1 MSFRV
6 PDAFGSVRRLPDGS
20 YAVDDDRVL
29 SGASLGNAGAWVV
42 CKSTGA
48 IQKIFSLAIG
58 RDVFWSTV
66 VTYGSPRHRVLV
78 GLEPSAFAVQDH
90 LAEEGGHIKLV
101 PLHTGVF
108 EFYPWCQ
115 VHRTELPTGIQVTE
129 TTFVPRTG
137 YEDPAVAYISVELRN
152 PTSSPEEL
160 IVIAYSKLRGTTPP
174 DMTAR
179 YDPKIGG
186 LVAHNASNPEWVRI
200 FGCTVPPHGYQTAHH
215 PDAAYDPANIRH
227 LTCTTEATGEIL
239 GALSARLVLAPDEAK
254 AFAFVLVFSEK
265 GEAAARDIYRDA
277 IDVPAALERTRR
289 FFSTK
294 LDRSRVLTPEQT
306 INDGALWAKANMLRV
321 IAKYPQGY
329 AFTND
334 PGNSSAVVGRDLAW
348 FCIGCDYLDSD
359 VSKEMLL
366 RFARTQYPDG
376 MLPEYY
382 NAVTGTTEDYG
393 HNINDDTPLFVL
405 ACASHYA
412 ITADDD
418 FLDRIWPYLTKA
430 CDYILAQRDERGL
443 VVCRASGENAYGI
456 CGWRNIIPHYSM
468 NGAVT
473 EINAECF
480 GALAYVGVIART
492 RAERLPAHRIE
503 FEKQAQRYADGARAL
518 KDAINTHLL
527 NPNNGMYVLNIGLDG
542 DVHGDV
548 TGDEVFPVLFEVAPA
563 PVAYRIV
570 RRLNDPDFQTEAGLR
585 TVSRLSPDYTPYRDV
600 GLIGGVW
607 PGLSFWYARA
617 AAKIYPDAMARN
629 LKQSY
634 AQYLRDPKMYN
645 TVPGQFS
652 EWFDGESLVN
662 RGMRLSPWEPPR
674 YLWAAITGACGLV
687 VGEARKVYRVDPLMP
702 SGWTWLGVRSLRLGG
717 RDISYFVVRSRGKFL
732 YFTTGP
738 IEADGSIETYAEDV
752 SDRVNRYESD
762 VEVVALGRGHEV
774 LLCIGSVSAA
784 AHTFPV
790 SLRDLLDSDRRY
802 GVHLFDPA
810 LGAWVESEGASGRL
824 LCDIAV
830 RVDAQSYILVRF
842 DGSESASGKETRV

>member
-1 MSFRV
+1 MSFRAPEV
-6 PDAFGSVRRLPDGS
+6 FGSVRRQPDAS

-29 SGASLGNAGAWVV
+29 SGASLGNGGAWIV
-42 CKSTGA
+42 CKATGA
-48 IQKIFSLAIG
+48 IQKMFSLAIG

-66 VTYGSPRHRVLV
+66 VTYSSPRHRVLV
-78 GLEPSAFAVQDH
+78 GLEPAAFAAENH
-90 LAEEGGHIKLV
+90 LANAGGHIKLV

-108 EFYPWCQ
+108 AFYPWCQ
-115 VHRTELPTGIQVTE
+115 VHRTELPTGVQIME

-137 YEDPAVAYISVELRN
+137 YEDPAVAYIMLELRN
-152 PTSSPEEL
+152 PTQDAEEL
-160 IVIAYSKLRGTTPP
+160 AIIAYSKLRGTTPA
-174 DMTAR
+174 DVAAR
-179 YDPKIGG
+179 FDPGLSA
-186 LVAHNASNPEWVRI
+186 LVARNASQPDWVRV
-200 FGCTVPPHGYQTAHH
+200 FGCTLAPDGYQTMHH
-215 PDAAYDPANIRH
+215 PDAAYDPVNNPDLARN
-227 LTCTTEATGEIL
+227 TDATGDIL
-239 GALSARLVLAPDEAK
+239 GALSTRVTLAPGEARSFSYVLA
-254 AFAFVLVFSEK
+254 FSER
-265 GEAAARDIYRDA
+265 GEAAARDIYRGA
-277 IDVPAALERTRR
+277 VDVPAAFERTRR
-289 FFSTK
+289 FFSDM
-294 LDRSRVLTPEQT
+294 LNRSRVLTPEQA

-359 VSKEMLL
+359 ASKEILL
-366 RFARTQYPDG
+366 RFARTQQADG

-418 FLDRIWPYLTKA
+418 FLDRIWPCLTKA

-443 VVCRASGENAYGI
+443 VVCKAAGEEVFGI
-456 CGWRNIIPHYSM
+456 CGWRNIIPHYTM

-473 EINAECF
+473 EVNAECY
-480 GALAYVGVIART
+480 GALAYVGRLARV
-492 RAERLPAHRIE
+492 RAQRLPAHRVE
-503 FEKQAQRYADGARAL
+503 FEKQAERYAESARAL
-518 KDAINTHLL
+518 KAAVNAHLL

-542 DVHGDV
+542 EVHADV
-548 TGDEVFPVLFEVAPA
+548 TGDEVFPVLFDVAPA

-570 RRLNDPDFQTEAGLR
+570 QRLNDPDFQTEAGLR

-617 AAKIYPDAMARN
+617 AAKIYPDAMARS
-629 LKQSY
+629 LKQTY
-634 AQYLRDPKMYN
+634 AQYLRDPKIYN

-687 VGEARKVYRVDPLMP
+687 VGPAGKTYRVDPLMP
-702 SGWTWLGVRSLRLGG
+702 SGWTWLGVRQLRLAG
-717 RDISYFVVRSRGKFL
+717 REITYFVVRARGKFL

-738 IEADGSIETYAEDV
+738 LEAEGEIETYEEDASSGV
-752 SDRVNRYESD
+752 DRHQSD
-762 VEVVALGRGHEV
+762 VEVVALRRGHEV
-774 LLCIGSVSAA
+774 LLCIGSVATAA
-784 AHTFPV
+784 QTFPL
-790 SLRDLLDSDRRY
+790 SLSTLLEADRRY
-802 GVHLFDPA
+802 AVHLFDPA
-810 LGAWVESEGASGRL
+810 LGTWVESEGAPGRL
-824 LCDIAV
+824 LHDIAL
-830 RVDAQSYILVRF
+830 RIDAQSFVLVRF
-842 DGSESASGKETRV
+842 DGSAPSAGQ

>member
-1 MSFRV
+1 MSFRS
-6 PDAFGSVRRLPDGS
+6 PENLGSVRRQPDGS

-48 IQKIFSLAIG
+48 IQKMFSLAIG

-78 GLEPSAFAVQDH
+78 GLEPTAFAAEER
-90 LAEEGGHIKLV
+90 LAQEGGHIKLV
-101 PLHTGVF
+101 PPHTGVF

-115 VHRTELPTGIQVTE
+115 VHRSELPTGVQVTE

-137 YEDPAVAYISVELRN
+137 YDDPAIAYIDVQLRN
-152 PTSSPEEL
+152 PTSIREEL
-160 IVIAYSKLRGTTPP
+160 IVVAYSKLRGTTPP
-174 DMTAR
+174 DISAR
-179 YDPKIGG
+179 FDPKLSA
-186 LVAHNASNPEWVRI
+186 LVAHNASTPDWVRI
-200 FGCTVPPHGYQTAHH
+200 FGCTLALHSYQTVHH
-215 PDAAYDPANIRH
+215 PDAAYDPANVRH
-227 LTCTTEATGEIL
+227 LAGTTKATGDIL
-239 GALSARLVLAPDEAK
+239 GALSARVALAPGESK
-254 AFAFVLVFSEK
+254 SFAFVLAFSER
-265 GEAAARDIYRDA
+265 GEAAARDIYREAVDCSGA
-277 IDVPAALERTRR
+277 FERTRK
-289 FFSTK
+289 FFTTM
-294 LDRSRVLTPEQT
+294 LNRSRVLTPEQA
-306 INDGALWAKANMLRV
+306 INDGAQWAKANMLRV
-321 IAKYPQGY
+321 IAKYPQGL

-348 FCIGCDYLDSD
+348 FCVGCDYLDSD
-359 VSKEMLL
+359 ASKEMLL
-366 RFARTQYPDG
+366 RFARTQAADG

-382 NAVTGTTEDYG
+382 NAITGTTEDYG

-405 ACASHYA
+405 ACGLHYA
-412 ITADDD
+412 MTADDD
-418 FLDRIWPYLTKA
+418 FLDRIWPCLTKA
-430 CDYILAQRDERGL
+430 CDHIAAQRDERGL

-456 CGWRNIIPHYSM
+456 CGWRNIIPHYTM

-473 EINAECF
+473 EINAECY
-480 GALAYVGVIART
+480 GALAVVGELARV
-492 RAERLPAHRIE
+492 RAQQLPAHRVE
-503 FEKQAQRYADGARAL
+503 FEKQAGRYKECARAL
-518 KDAINTHLL
+518 KDAINMHLL

-542 DVHGDV
+542 DVHADV
-548 TGDEVFPVLFEVAPA
+548 TGDEVFPVLLEVAPA

-634 AQYLRDPKMYN
+634 AQYLRDPKIYN

-674 YLWAAITGACGLV
+674 YLWAAITGACGLFI
-687 VGEARKVYRVDPLMP
+687 GRAPKTYRVDPLMP
-702 SGWTWLGVRSLRLGG
+702 SGWTWLGVRALRLAG
-717 RDISYFVVRSRGKFL
+717 RDVTYFAARSRGKFMF
-732 YFTTGP
+732 FTTGP
-738 IEADGSIETYAEDV
+738 IEADGAVEMYAQDV
-752 SDRVNRYESD
+752 SDDVNRYHSD
-762 VEVVALGRGHEV
+762 VEIVALRRDHDV
-774 LLCIGSVSAA
+774 LLCIGSVSLA
-784 AHTFPV
+784 AHTFPL
-790 SLRDLLDSDRRY
+790 SLRVLLEDERHY
-802 GVHLFDPA
+802 AVHLFDPA
-810 LGAWVESEGASGRL
+810 LGTWVESEGAAGRL
-824 LCDIAV
+824 LGDIAV

-842 DGSESASGKETRV
+842 DGSANASGK

>member
-1 MSFRV
+1 MSFQV
-6 PDAFGSVRRLPDGS
+6 PEFLSSVRRQQNAS
-20 YAVDDDRVL
+20 YAVNDDRVL
-29 SGASLGNAGAWVV
+29 SGASFGNGGAWIV

-48 IQKIFSLAIG
+48 IQKMFALAIG

-78 GLEPSAFAVQDH
+78 GLEPAAFAVEEH

-115 VHRTELPTGIQVTE
+115 VHRSEIATGIQITE

-137 YEDPAVAYISVELRN
+137 YDDPAVAYICIDLRN
-152 PTSSPEEL
+152 PTPRSEEL
-160 IVIAYSKLRGTTPP
+160 IVVAYSKLRGTTPP
-174 DMTAR
+174 DVTAR
-179 YDPKIGG
+179 FDPALNALI
-186 LVAHNASNPEWVRI
+186 ARNASQPDWVRV
-200 FGCTVPPHGYQTAHH
+200 FGSTLAPDSYQTMHH
-215 PDAAYDPANIRH
+215 PDAAYDPANIPN
-227 LTCTTEATGEIL
+227 LTNDTDASGDIL
-239 GALSARLVLAPDEAK
+239 GSLSTRVALAPGETRSFSYVLA
-254 AFAFVLVFSEK
+254 FSER
-265 GEAAARDIYRDA
+265 GEAAARDIFRRA
-277 IDVPAALERTRR
+277 TDVPAASEGTKRFFTAMLER
-289 FFSTK
+289 SQ
-294 LDRSRVLTPEQT
+294 VLTPERA

-348 FCIGCDYLDSD
+348 FCVGCDYLDSD
-359 VSKEMLL
+359 ASKEMLL
-366 RFARTQYPDG
+366 RFAQTQYADG
-376 MLPEYY
+376 MFPEYY
-382 NAVTGTTEDYG
+382 NAITGTTEDYG

-418 FLDRIWPYLTKA
+418 FLDRIWTCLAKA
-430 CDYILAQRDERGL
+430 CEYIIAQRDERGL
-443 VVCRASGENAYGI
+443 IVCKAAGEEVFGI
-456 CGWRNIIPHYSM
+456 CGWRNIIPHYTM

-473 EINAECF
+473 EINAECYA
-480 GALAYVGVIART
+480 ALAAVGRLARV
-492 RAERLPAHRIE
+492 RAQRLPAHRIE
-503 FEKQAQRYADGARAL
+503 FEKQAERCAECAGAL
-518 KDAINTHLL
+518 KEAINTHLL

-542 DVHGDV
+542 DVHADV
-548 TGDEVFPVLFEVAPA
+548 TGDEVFPVLFEVAAP

-617 AAKIYPDAMARN
+617 AAKIYPDAMAHN
-629 LKQSY
+629 LRQSY
-634 AQYLRDPKMYN
+634 AQYLRDPKIYN

-687 VGEARKVYRVDPLMP
+687 VGPARKTYRVDPLMP
-702 SGWTWLGVRSLRLGG
+702 SGWTWLGVRQIRLAG
-717 RDISYFVVRSRGKFL
+717 RDISYFVARSRGGFL

-738 IEADGSIETYAEDV
+738 LEADGQIETYEEDV
-752 SDRVNRYESD
+752 SAGLERYQSD
-762 VEVVALGRGHEV
+762 VEVIGLRRGNEL
-774 LLCIGSVSAA
+774 LLCVGSVARSAQ
-784 AHTFPV
+784 TFP
-790 SLRDLLDSDRRY
+790 LGLGTLLDKDRRY
-802 GVHLFDPA
+802 AVHLFDPT
-810 LGAWVESEGASGRL
+810 LCIWVESEGAPGRL
-824 LCDIAV
+824 LSDIAL
-830 RVDAQSYILVRF
+830 RIDAQSYVLVRF
-842 DGSESASGKETRV
+842 DGSTQASGK